1 MKKKL
6 KYSNIIILFLTLIM
20 AFVTINAVNGFST
33 DNSEVSSSTPNNT
46 EIIDENEI
54 DESEITPGNTSSIVY
69 TESDCLKA
77 WDYAYSVLQDGMGYK
92 LTTAQSIL
100 IHLFGGKEQV
110 FSTTRSKYSDNTI
123 YNYAESHGSKDNY
136 EEYFYNPNTQKIYL
150 RESTVSNKFSSTQV
164 MSESQF
170 TSRKGNTPNKSVL
183 ILNSSTLQG
192 STFSKKYLRT
202 TNTNGTTKLER
213 LYSFRTILNSGAAAE
228 YKVAVKDGAKDYTD
242 GKDPRFTSIWMDFTV
257 NEKGYF
263 TEIKYGGTYVVHG
276 YGVDVNIDFQSTE
289 TYDQNFMNIYNMPS
303 APSWAV

>member
-6 KYSNIIILFLTLIM
+6 KYSNIFILLLTVVM

-33 DNSEVSSSTPNNT
+33 DNEEVSSSTPNNT
-46 EIIDENEI
+46 EVIDENEI
-54 DESEITPGNTSSIVY
+54 DENEIDPVTSETIVY
-69 TESDCLKA
+69 TEADCLKA
-77 WDYAYSVLQDGMGYK
+77 WDYAYNVLLNGLGYK
-92 LTTAQSIL
+92 ITTAQSVY
-100 IHLFGGKEQV
+100 IHLFGGKEQI
-110 FSTTRSKYSDNTI
+110 FSTSRIKYSDNTL

-150 RESTVSNKFSSTQV
+150 RESTVSNKFTTTQI

-170 TSRKGNTPNKSVL
+170 VARKGSTPDKSVL

-192 STFSKKYLRT
+192 STFNKKYLRT
-202 TNTNGTTKLER
+202 TNSNGTTKVER
-213 LYSFRTILNSGAAAE
+213 LYTFKTILNSNAAAD

-242 GKDPRFTSIWMDFTV
+242 GKDPKFTSIWMDFTV
-257 NEKGYF
+257 NEKGYL

-289 TYDQNFMNIYNMPS
+289 TYDQSFMNVYNMVS
-303 APSWAV
+303 SPSWAA